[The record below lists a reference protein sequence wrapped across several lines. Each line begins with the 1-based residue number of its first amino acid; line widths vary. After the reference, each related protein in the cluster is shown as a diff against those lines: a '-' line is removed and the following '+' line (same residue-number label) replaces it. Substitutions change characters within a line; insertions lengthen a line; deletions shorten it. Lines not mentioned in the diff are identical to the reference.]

1 MSELLDYFNTTY
13 SPYTK
18 AAVTVFLSIV
28 AAGILDVFVLRLAKR
43 FTKFTKTEVDD
54 KLLALLHKPLFLTVL
69 LIGIVLSI
77 SYLELPEKVTFYV
90 HGVLY
95 SIIVIT
101 WFFTLKRISNLFI
114 EHAMQKRA
122 DASGLQN
129 NMLPFIENISKIILI
144 IAVLMALLS
153 LWKIN
158 ITPLVASAGIA
169 GVAVAFAAKDTIAN
183 FFGGISLFMDKP
195 FKIGDYVILD
205 QGERGEVVEIGIR
218 STRIKTR
225 DDVLITIPNSI
236 IANTKIINESAPVPK
251 FRVRIPVSVAYGSD
265 IDFVEKI
272 LLEVASGNANVVQ
285 EPESRVRFRAFGDS
299 ALNFELLCWIKEPAL
314 RGRTIHELNSGIYK
328 KFNEAGI
335 RIPFPQRDVHVY
347 KEQL

>member
-18 AAVTVFLSIV
+18 AAITILFFMIMAGVADIV
-28 AAGILDVFVLRLAKR
+28 VSRLVKR
-43 FTKFTKTEVDD
+43 FTRFTKTEIDD
-54 KLLALLHKPLFLTVL
+54 KLVALIHKPFFFTVL
-69 LIGIVLSI
+69 LIGIILSI
-77 SYLELPEKVTFYV
+77 SYLELSEKVVFYP
-90 HGVLY
+90 HGIIY
-95 SIIVIT
+95 STIVII
-101 WFFTLKRISNLFI
+101 WFFTLIRISNLFI

-129 NMLPFIENISKIILI
+129 NMIPFIENISKIILVV
-144 IAVLMALLS
+144 AVLMALLS

-158 ITPLVASAGIA
+158 ITPLIASAGIA
-169 GVAVAFAAKDTIAN
+169 GAAIAFAAKDTIAN

-236 IANTKIINESAPVPK
+236 ISNTKIINESAPVPK
-251 FRVRIPVSVAYGSD
+251 FR
-265 IDFVEKI
+265 
-272 LLEVASGNANVVQ
+272 L
-285 EPESRVRFRAFGDS
+285 
-299 ALNFELLCWIKEPAL
+299 
-314 RGRTIHELNSGIYK
+314 
-328 KFNEAGI
+328 